1 MNKSEFIETIKLSNG
16 EVFHLEYHQNR
27 INNTFSH
34 FFPSE
39 KVFSLKN
46 IIGKQSL
53 PNDGK
58 YKIRFLYNYN
68 HYSIEIIPY
77 KVATIK
83 SISCI
88 DVDDFN
94 YSYKFLDR
102 THLNL
107 LKDKAH
113 TEEVIFLRDKKVTDA
128 SYANLIF
135 FDGSQW
141 LTPTTFL
148 LNGTCRQRLLNEGKI
163 REMPIYEKDIAS
175 FEYIGLIN
183 AMLDIGDLSLPISV
197 FTTS

>member
-27 INNTFSH
+27 IDNTFSH

-77 KVATIK
+77 KVATVK
-83 SISCI
+83 SISCV
-88 DVDDFN
+88 DVGDFN

-102 THLNL
+102 TDLNF
-107 LKDKAH
+107 LKDKA
-113 TEEVIFLRDKKVTDA
+113 L
-128 SYANLIF
+128 
-135 FDGSQW
+135 
-141 LTPTTFL
+141 
-148 LNGTCRQRLLNEGKI
+148 
-163 REMPIYEKDIAS
+163 
-175 FEYIGLIN
+175 
-183 AMLDIGDLSLPISV
+183 
-197 FTTS
+197 